1 MSGKGFG
8 KRIYLLEEGNFP
20 LLRPQV
26 DGMALKSESSLG
38 VFSKKKKR
46 GVDDYCLVCQEDH
59 KMKAAV
65 LSTTDI
71 AMFLTPRYLGE
82 GSGFGIY

>member
-38 VFSKKKKR
+38 VFSKKRKKGGR
-46 GVDDYCLVCQEDH
+46 RLLLGV
-59 KMKAAV
+59 
-65 LSTTDI
+65 
-71 AMFLTPRYLGE
+71 
-82 GSGFGIY
+82 SGRSQDESGGVEYNRHSHVFDTEISW